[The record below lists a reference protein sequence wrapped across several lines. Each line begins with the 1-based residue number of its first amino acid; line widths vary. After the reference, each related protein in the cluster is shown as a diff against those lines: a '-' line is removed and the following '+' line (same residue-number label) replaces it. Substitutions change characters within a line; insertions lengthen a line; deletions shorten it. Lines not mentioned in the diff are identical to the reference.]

1 MAPIVGGR
9 VHVLR
14 FFLILRYHAP
24 GQTLTIQ
31 PGGRSWLLRGVRPT
45 YPQSETGNY
54 GDPQA
59 PGAARRQRE
68 MLVQVLEKGW
78 LEFSKKEGGYT
89 CPWDLKMEILGP
101 FGDDAVISLPKCA
114 NSNGSFQKEPNIV
127 LDF

>member
-31 PGGRSWLLRGVRPT
+31 TGGRSWLLRNVRST
-45 YPQSETGNY
+45 YPKALTEYY

-68 MLVQVLEKGW
+68 ALVKVLDKGW
-78 LEFSKKEGGYT
+78 RAYSEKEGGHA
-89 CPWDLKMEILGP
+89 CPFDLKLAILGP
-101 FGDDAVISLPKCA
+101 FGDDAVISLP
-114 NSNGSFQKEPNIV
+114 NTQIV
-127 LDF
+127 FFLPQMNPIWS

>member
-54 GDPQA
+54 GDPRA
-59 PGAARRQRE
+59 PGAARRQWE
-68 MLVQVLEKGW
+68 MLVEVLETGW
-78 LEFSKKEGGYT
+78 LEFSKKEDGNE
-89 CPWDLKMEILGP
+89 CPWDLKVAILGP
-101 FGDDAVISLPKCA
+101 FGDNVAAVT
-114 NSNGSFQKEPNIV
+114 
-127 LDF
+127 